1 MERDPGPGVNCTEE
15 TCETRLVLVSSQSRS
30 ATDLP
35 AAASTTGPCPSTAPE
50 AEIARPTR

>member
-50 AEIARPTR
+50 AEVARPTR